1 MMAYNPYINNP
12 FGSMYGQGYGYA
24 PQQPFQAPQ
33 QQQALAQTQQTR
45 TNIQFFTEEE
55 IKAYVLMPNTQIW
68 AMDKEKPCFYVKT
81 ADAVGRSTLNV
92 FKYESVNENNLH
104 ENTADYATKS
114 DLAEYATK
122 QDIAELR
129 SLIEKN
135 TVKEA
140 ETDEH

>member
-1 MMAYNPYINNP
+1 
-12 FGSMYGQGYGYA
+12 
-24 PQQPFQAPQ
+24 
-33 QQQALAQTQQTR
+33 
-45 TNIQFFTEEE
+45 
-55 IKAYVLMPNTQIW
+55 MPNTQIW

-81 ADAVGRSTLNV
+81 ADAVGRSTLNI
-92 FKYESVNENNLH
+92 FKYESVNENTSH

-135 TVKEA
+135 TVKET

>member
-1 MMAYNPYINNP
+1 MSYNRYMSNP

-33 QQQALAQTQQTR
+33 QQQAPAQPQQTM

-68 AMDKEKPCFYVKT
+68 AMDKEKPVFYVKT
-81 ADAVGRSTLNV
+81 ADNVGRSALNV
-92 FKYESVNENNLH
+92 FKYESVNENASQA
-104 ENTADYATKS
+104 NTADYAMKS

-135 TVKEA
+135 TVKET